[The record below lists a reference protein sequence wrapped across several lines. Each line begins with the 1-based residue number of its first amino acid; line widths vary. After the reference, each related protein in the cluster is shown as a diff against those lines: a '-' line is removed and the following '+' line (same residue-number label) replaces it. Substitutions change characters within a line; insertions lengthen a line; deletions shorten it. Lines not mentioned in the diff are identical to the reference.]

1 MTVSL
6 TLIVSVFRHLN
17 LENEIELKESLK
29 SVLDLVSFWRQTKE
43 EEFLYA
49 TNVGD
54 RSYDD
59 VIFVF
64 AVSSFLQLALDVLS
78 VNAAGELSK
87 DKLSN
92 PLLQLGSKF
101 QAFEYQN
108 SWNTVGIQLPAL
120 RLPETSRYQTFI
132 SPLTKLS
139 WPFGFWAFS
148 PVTKWWPD
156 YYLAYSN
163 IQHHWNSRVQTPA
176 EVDKWSV
183 LWMVSGNQFIEGR

>member
-29 SVLDLVSFWRQTKE
+29 SVLDLVSLWRQTKE

-59 VIFVF
+59 VVFVV

-78 VNAAGELSK
+78 VNAAGKSAK
-87 DKLSN
+87 DKL
-92 PLLQLGSKF
+92 GSK
-101 QAFEYQN
+101 
-108 SWNTVGIQLPAL
+108 
-120 RLPETSRYQTFI
+120 YQTEYGN
-132 SPLTKLS
+132 S
-139 WPFGFWAFS
+139 
-148 PVTKWWPD
+148 
-156 YYLAYSN
+156 SN
-163 IQHHWNSRVQTPA
+163 
-176 EVDKWSV
+176 
-183 LWMVSGNQFIEGR
+183 SGQIHAGP